1 MKKSVEILGLP
12 IISLSEGR
20 ELGNSRFLVINPDQG
35 LVAAL
40 VVEDEK
46 WYKGPKLLPFS
57 AVTAIGE
64 YAITINSSSDILPI
78 SEASDL
84 EKLLDTN
91 IKVIGTKVITNSGR
105 IQGKITEIII
115 DDTGLI
121 SLCELEDSTGTTI
134 EIPASSVVTYGKDV
148 TIIAENGEKIDIK
161 LPKAPEP
168 KVEIPA
174 QPVIPPSPVTPAA
187 PAVAQEPT
195 PVPVAQ
201 PTVNEKAEANEE
213 SSKKFDDRHRKY
225 LLGKKA
231 SRRIE
236 TDNGVVIVEQG
247 AEITEEV
254 LQKAKLAG
262 KFVELSMNIQ

>member
-35 LVAAL
+35 VVAAL

-78 SEASDL
+78 AEASDL

-91 IKVIGTKVITNSGR
+91 IKVIGTKVITKSGR

-115 DDTGLI
+115 DDAGLI
-121 SLCELEDSTGTTI
+121 SLCELEDSTGATS
-134 EIPASSVVTYGKDV
+134 EIPASSVFTYGKDV
-148 TIIAENGEKIDIK
+148 TIIADNGEKIDIK
-161 LPKAPEP
+161 LPKTPEP

-174 QPVIPPSPVTPAA
+174 QSAPPVTPAA
-187 PAVAQEPT
+187 PAVPQEPT
-195 PVPVAQ
+195 PTPAPVAQ
-201 PTVNEKAEANEE
+201 PTVNEKPEVNEE

-236 TDNGVVIVEQG
+236 TDNGVVIVDQG

>member
-35 LVAAL
+35 VVAAL

-91 IKVIGTKVITNSGR
+91 IKVIGTKVITKSGK
-105 IQGKITEIII
+105 IQGKIIEIII
-115 DDTGLI
+115 DDAGSI
-121 SLCELEDSTGTTI
+121 SLCELEDSTGATI
-134 EIPASSVVTYGKDV
+134 EIPASSVFTYGKDV
-148 TIIAENGEKIDIK
+148 TIITDNGEKTDVK

-174 QPVIPPSPVTPAA
+174 QPVIPVTPVAA
-187 PAVAQEPT
+187 AVAQEPT
-195 PVPVAQ
+195 PAPVAQ
-201 PTVNEKAEANEE
+201 PTANEKAEANEE

>member
-12 IISLSEGR
+12 IISLSEGK
-20 ELGNSRFLVINPDQG
+20 ELGNSRFLVINPEQG
-35 LVAAL
+35 EVAAL
-40 VVEDEK
+40 VVDDEK

-57 AVTAIGE
+57 AVIAIGE

-78 SEASDL
+78 AEAADM
-84 EKLLDTN
+84 EKLLDNN
-91 IKVIGTKVITNSGR
+91 IKVIGTKVITKSGR

-115 DDTGLI
+115 DDNGAI
-121 SLCELEDSTGTTI
+121 STCELEDAAG
-134 EIPASSVVTYGKDV
+134 EKVELPASRVFTYGKDV
-148 TIIAENGEKIDIK
+148 TIISDSETAI
-161 LPKAPEP
+161 PAKAAPP
-168 KVEIPA
+168 KVEAKIEPAVQPIPSTPAKPSMPEPEIAQPPA
-174 QPVIPPSPVTPAA
+174 QEAA
-187 PAVAQEPT
+187 ATLNKNDATED
-195 PVPVAQ
+195 
-201 PTVNEKAEANEE
+201 
-213 SSKKFDDRHRKY
+213 SSKKFEDRHRKY

>member
-35 LVAAL
+35 VVAAL

-78 SEASDL
+78 AEASDL

-91 IKVIGTKVITNSGR
+91 IKVIGTKVITKSGR

-115 DDTGLI
+115 DDAGLI
-121 SLCELEDSTGTTI
+121 SLCELEDATGATI
-134 EIPASSVVTYGKDV
+134 EIPASSVFTYGKDV
-148 TIIAENGEKIDIK
+148 TIIADNGEKIDIK
-161 LPKAPEP
+161 LPKASEP

-174 QPVIPPSPVTPAA
+174 QPVIPVTPAA
-187 PAVAQEPT
+187 PPAVPQEPT

-201 PTVNEKAEANEE
+201 PTANEKPEANEE

-236 TDNGVVIVEQG
+236 TENGVVIVDQG

>member
-201 PTVNEKAEANEE
+201 PTVNEKAGANEE